1 MCTSI
6 FLKTKDG
13 HNLLSRTMDYSIPLD
28 PNPTFIP
35 RHYPWKS
42 IVEGKTFDNNY
53 GFIGAGR
60 VIGPIYSVADG
71 VNEKGLSIAELYLPG
86 DAKYQ
91 AKEDNSKINLAP
103 HEFILYILGNCAS
116 VEEVK
121 EVIGNINLVDRPVPL
136 LDFVTPLHWIVTDA
150 SGECGVIEPTTKTLH
165 MKKNPVGVMTNT
177 PQLEWHINN
186 LRNYLHV
193 RPKQYEPV
201 KFGDYE
207 AHAFSQGT
215 GTLGL
220 PGGFTPPERFVRAAF
235 FKEHI
240 KPAENEIEGV
250 SNAYHILST
259 VRIPKGLVIDEKGQS
274 DYSQYVG
281 TMCNTSL
288 TYYFNTYDNNQI
300 CKVQLTDKLLQE
312 KEPVTFMANTT
323 ETMKEFSY

>member
-6 FLKTKDG
+6 FIKTKDG
-13 HNLLSRTMDYSIPLD
+13 NNLLSRTMDYSLPLD
-28 PNPTFIP
+28 PNPTYIP

-42 IVEGKTFDNNY
+42 VVDGRKIDNKY
-53 GFIGAGR
+53 GYLGAGR
-60 VIGPIYSVADG
+60 VVGPLYTVADA
-71 VNEKGLSIAELYLPG
+71 VNEKGLSMAELYLPG
-86 DAKYQ
+86 EVRYQ
-91 AKEDNSKINLAP
+91 EHPDSNKTNLAP

-116 VEEVK
+116 VKEVK
-121 EVIGNINLVDRPVPL
+121 EVISDITIVDRPAPIL
-136 LDFVTPLHWIVTDA
+136 NFAPPLHWIITDA
-150 SGECGVIEPTTKTLH
+150 SGECGVIEPTSKTLH

-186 LRNYLHV
+186 LRNYVHV

-201 KFGDYE
+201 MFGDYE
-207 AHAFSQGT
+207 AKAFSQGT

-240 KPAENEIEGV
+240 KEAENEVQGV

-259 VRIPKGLVIDEKGQS
+259 VRIPKGLVVTPEGKS

-288 TYYFNTYDNNQI
+288 TYYYSGYDNNQI
-300 CKVQLTDKLLQE
+300 CKVQITEKLLKE
-312 KEPVTFMANTT
+312 KEPVTFMADPF
-323 ETMKEFSY
+323 ETMKTFNY